1 MSSNSRLRRKNSN
14 KHTLLTAV
22 SKVYHLEIWG
32 LTGGIRRD
40 ILGKNMRTYEL
51 VVILEPKEEEKK
63 KTLAKVKEILGKEA
77 KILKEENWG
86 IKALVYPIKKL
97 REGEFI
103 QIDFEAENAAVAEI
117 DKKLRQLET
126 LLRFLLVRKEVGKG
140 VRKDGQ

>member
-1 MSSNSRLRRKNSN
+1 M
-14 KHTLLTAV
+14 
-22 SKVYHLEIWG
+22 
-32 LTGGIRRD
+32 
-40 ILGKNMRTYEL
+40 
-51 VVILEPKEEEKK
+51 VVILEPKEEEKE

-86 IKALVYPIKKL
+86 IKTLAYPIKKL

-117 DKKLRQLET
+117 DKKLRQFET
-126 LLRFLLVRKEVGKG
+126 LLRFLLVRQEVGKG

>member
-1 MSSNSRLRRKNSN
+1 M
-14 KHTLLTAV
+14 
-22 SKVYHLEIWG
+22 
-32 LTGGIRRD
+32 
-40 ILGKNMRTYEL
+40 

-86 IKALVYPIKKL
+86 VKALVYPIKKL

-103 QIDFEAENAAVAEI
+103 QIDFEAENAVVAEI
-117 DKKLRQLET
+117 DKKLRQLES
-126 LLRFLLVRKEVGKG
+126 LLRFLIVKKNLGKG